1 MKQAFVISALI
12 LTAGTALA
20 AEVHETRPV
29 ACLDY
34 SIAKLTDGSS
44 VGMCEG
50 KKGKKSRLLRGFAVA
65 KVVNPETG
73 FAAQVLVGF
82 P

>member
-1 MKQAFVISALI
+1 MNKLLCAALLFVAGSAV
-12 LTAGTALA
+12 A
-20 AEVHETRPV
+20 AEAREARPV

-34 SIAKLTDGSS
+34 SIAKLSDGST
-44 VGMCEG
+44 VGMCAG
-50 KKGKKSRLLRGFAVA
+50 KGKRPKLLRGYTVA

-73 FAAQVLVGF
+73 AIASVLVGF